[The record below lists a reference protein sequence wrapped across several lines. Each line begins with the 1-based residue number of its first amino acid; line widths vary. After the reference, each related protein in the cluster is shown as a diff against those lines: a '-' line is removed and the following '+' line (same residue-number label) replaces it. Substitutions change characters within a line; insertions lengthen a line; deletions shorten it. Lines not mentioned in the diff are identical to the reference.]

1 MNDLATLGLMVDS
14 SQAVKAANDLNKLS
28 VAAEQ
33 AENAASGLGDA
44 SNKAA
49 AGQESLGDSSKKT
62 KKGIDEGK
70 KSIDEQRKALN
81 QLLGQI
87 DPTIKAFERLDEQER
102 KLAQFKKAGALDADT
117 FKDYSAKVN
126 EARNALTGAND
137 TLNKTGISAKQT
149 AAALR
154 GVPAQ
159 FTDIV
164 VSLQGGQAPMTVLLQ
179 QGGQLKDMFGGIGP
193 AARALGGYVAGLIN
207 PLTGAAAAAAALGVT
222 FYDAEK
228 EASAF
233 NKALYAGSGNIG
245 VSATQLSNLAKQA
258 AQVTGDISDA
268 KDAFLTLA
276 QAGNVS
282 NVQLKNLGE
291 AAAAVAQYT
300 GKGADEIAKQFSGL
314 GQNATDAAQKVSS
327 QYGLVTAA
335 QYEVIAALDD
345 QGEHQKALDLLSE
358 DLNQNALKRLEL
370 YKGSLSE
377 LESDWNKVKTAISNT
392 YAAVKSEL
400 FPDLNKQI
408 QILERIQNTR
418 KEGGFLGGLSSAF
431 GFGDNSD
438 EGIANQLKDLYQL
451 RDANNQTAASEA
463 ELTRANQEY
472 IKVSNQLNAQ
482 LDNLTPLDKRKKAV
496 DDLND
501 SFMQLMKDSAILG
514 KQSPLLVGVEYDGK
528 NFSGG
533 AYDKFL
539 ASINSKNKDKPGV
552 KAPLDLTS
560 FNDAQ
565 NALKLLASNYDNA
578 EKQLEASQRAGAI
591 SSEAYYSQRVDLIN
605 KEKTDV
611 TAAYQQEIIA
621 LEAIK
626 GKSTTTGQQ
635 RIQLD
640 QRIADARANMVK
652 AQQDADG
659 KLAVLATNERAR
671 LDQSKAALEA
681 YTAALNQNLES
692 LKAQGDREAAL
703 VGLGQHQKD
712 MFNKLADQERDY
724 NRERLDLA
732 KQYANGTGKLSE
744 KEYNDRLNA
753 LDNYYRNAVQ
763 VVYDNEAKIQQ
774 AQSNWAN
781 GANAAWQ
788 DYLANAR
795 DIAGQ
800 TYNAFS
806 DAFRSMEDAL
816 VNFVMTGKASFDD
829 FVKSVIAGVLRIQA
843 QKLIIGV
850 GSSLGFG
857 SSAFGSTGGGAAGSG
872 YSLSDLYSMGTGAYN
887 FVTGTGANLYSAYQA
902 GGLGGVW
909 NYGSSAISGAFGGGS
924 TAAGAGY
931 GIGQPLVTGSV
942 GNAGYAASTGLL
954 GSGVSGATAGLYGI
968 GGALYGY
975 QQSGLKGAI
984 AGGLGAAGGAVAG
997 GATAAALGAAAG
1009 SIIPGIGTAI
1019 GAALGGLLGGSLFG
1033 GKWQTKDVGLS
1044 LGVSGGDLDAQQY
1057 EYQKK
1062 KGGLFGSNK
1071 KRTRYSD
1078 LDDATQSALDA
1089 TFDNLAS
1096 TSQDIFTKLG
1106 IQVGDG
1112 ALDGLNI
1119 AATQISTKD
1128 KSEEEIQ
1135 EAIAQWFTGVGDQ
1148 MITAINDATGKQ
1160 LSGVVI
1166 NGGLNLTGVTELA
1179 NNLYTINDM
1188 LSTMHLRAQA
1198 LTVDGALANQA
1209 LMNLAGGME
1218 ALKANTAAYYQGFFT
1233 EAERNQDTVDA
1244 VRKQFQA
1251 LNITMPETREGFR
1264 SAVEA
1269 LDLTTAAGQDMFTKL
1284 TALAGNAAT
1293 AYTIL
1298 EAQASAATEAAAA
1311 AQQALMTG
1319 VNDAFSALQASVQ
1332 KQQQTLTDAYN
1343 AQITSL
1349 NDMLSTSQSNI
1360 QGLTSVSNSL
1370 KNALR
1375 QLTGQSD
1382 DAVKTLRAQAQATL
1396 QSALSTARAGGSLAG
1411 FDLSDALS
1419 TVAESNSNL
1428 YASYEDM
1435 ARDQGRTANVVA
1447 ELNGYADKQLTTEE
1461 QTLKSLQDQIQL
1473 AKDNYEQEAAR
1484 LDALVDF
1491 GQAQIDAL
1499 NGINNS
1505 VLSLNDLIANMNRS
1519 VSAAA
1524 PTGTGTTNS
1533 SNLISSAYQSAG
1545 ITMDAAGAAYW
1556 QAQLASGAL
1565 NSSNIGEAIRN
1576 AAVQNGQIPAF
1587 ADGGLAK
1594 GLSAVG
1600 EAGMELIDFK
1610 TPARV
1615 YSNKDSIELFG
1626 GGTAALVNEVRALRQ
1641 ENAEM
1646 KQYFY
1651 AIAKNTMSTS
1661 KTLQRW
1667 DYDGTPG
1674 EREEVATT

>member
-1 MNDLATLGLMVDS
+1 MNDLATLGLAVDS
-14 SQAVKAANDLNKLS
+14 RQVAKGAEDLDKLTAAAAKAEKAADN
-28 VAAEQ
+28 
-33 AENAASGLGDA
+33 LGDA
-44 SNKAA
+44 VAD
-49 AGQESLGDSSKKT
+49 AGKGVKTGTEQMKEGLEDVNEQAQKT
-62 KKGIDEGK
+62 KEGLK
-70 KSIDEQRKALN
+70 
-81 QLLGQI
+81 
-87 DPTIKAFERLDEQER
+87 T
-102 KLAQFKKAGALDADT
+102 T
-117 FKDYSAKVN
+117 
-126 EARNALTGAND
+126 ND
-137 TLNKTGISAKQT
+137 TLGKTGQTAKQT

-159 FTDIV
+159 FSDII
-164 VSLQGGQAPMTVLLQ
+164 VSLQGGQAPLTVFLQ
-179 QGGQLKDMFGGIGP
+179 QGSQLKDMFGGAGP
-193 AARALGGYVAGLIN
+193 AAKALGGYIAGLIT
-207 PLTGAAAAAAALGVT
+207 PATGAAAAAAALGVA
-222 FYDAEK
+222 YYQGSQEVD
-228 EASAF
+228 AF
-233 NKALYAGSGNIG
+233 NKALALTGNSVGLTTSQLADMAKQVGTTVGTTHQAADVLAQLAGSGQIA
-245 VSATQLSNLAKQA
+245 SSSLEEISKATLSFSKA
-258 AQVTGDISDA
+258 TGTAVED
-268 KDAFLTLA
+268 
-276 QAGNVS
+276 V
-282 NVQLKNLGE
+282 
-291 AAAAVAQYT
+291 VAQYVKLAKDPTKASAELNTQLNYLTAATYQQIQAMQESGNMAGAQALAFQEFSQAQTESSARITENLGYIQT
-300 GKGADEIAKQFSGL
+300 GWNNVKSVAGEAWDVMLGLGREDTLDATLTKIQDKLSTIRNTKDAPLLLGDNPNLADLAKGESGFQSDWTKALQNEVDTVKKAREDMFARQNEKAAMEAWDSLHQQYLQGLDKEAKQTIEL
-314 GQNATDAAQKVSS
+314 TKLDAKRA
-327 QYGLVTAA
+327 
-335 QYEVIAALDD
+335 AAL
-345 QGEHQKALDLLSE
+345 QGQGA
-358 DLNQNALKRLEL
+358 NALQIEKE
-370 YKGSLSE
+370 
-377 LESDWNKVKTAISNT
+377 
-392 YAAVKSEL
+392 YAVAR
-400 FPDLNKQI
+400 Q
-408 QILERIQNTR
+408 
-418 KEGGFLGGLSSAF
+418 
-431 GFGDNSD
+431 
-438 EGIANQLKDLYQL
+438 GI
-451 RDANNQTAASEA
+451 
-463 ELTRANQEY
+463 
-472 IKVSNQLNAQ
+472 I
-482 LDNLTPLDKRKKAV
+482 DK
-496 DDLND
+496 
-501 SFMQLMKDSAILG
+501 
-514 KQSPLLVGVEYDGK
+514 Y
-528 NFSGG
+528 
-533 AYDKFL
+533 
-539 ASINSKNKDKPGV
+539 KDKTV
-552 KAPLDLTS
+552 KAANPLDLTS

-565 NALKLLASNYDNA
+565 NALKLLVSNYDNA
-578 EKQLEASQRAGAI
+578 EKQLEASQRAGTI
-591 SSEAYYSQRVDLIN
+591 SSEAYYSQRIDLIN
-605 KEKTDV
+605 KEKTEV
-611 TAAYQQEIIA
+611 TAAYQQEITA

-640 QRIADARANMVK
+640 QRIADARAQMVK
-652 AQQDADG
+652 AQQDADS
-659 KLAVLATNERAR
+659 KLSVLATQEQGRLAKQAQAIKTYTDALNEQ
-671 LDQSKAALEA
+671 LAALQQQGIRD
-681 YTAALNQNLES
+681 AAVVSMGQNQQRLYDKLTDLE
-692 LKAQGDREAAL
+692 RTY
-703 VGLGQHQKD
+703 
-712 MFNKLADQERDY
+712 NK
-724 NRERLDLA
+724 NRLDLA
-732 KQYANGTGKLSE
+732 NQYSDKSRNMSKEEYESKL
-744 KEYNDRLNA
+744 KA
-753 LDNYYRNAVQ
+753 LEVYYSSAVQ
-763 VVYDNEAKIQQ
+763 TIQNNEALIQD

-909 NYGSSAISGAFGGGS
+909 NYGSSAISGAFGGS
-924 TAAGAGY
+924 ASAGAGY

-942 GNAGYAASTGLL
+942 GNAGYAASTGLQ

-1062 KGGLFGSNK
+1062 KGGLFSSSK

-1128 KSEEEIQ
+1128 KSEQEIQ
-1135 EAIAQWFTGVGDQ
+1135 QAITQWFTGVGDQ
-1148 MITAINDATGKQ
+1148 MVTAINDATGKQ
-1160 LSGVVI
+1160 LSGIVI
-1166 NGGLNLTGVTELA
+1166 NGGLNFEGVSELA

-1209 LMNLAGGME
+1209 LMNLAGGMD
-1218 ALKANTAAYYQGFFT
+1218 ALKANTAAYYENYFT
-1233 EAERNQDTVDA
+1233 DAEKQADTLEA
-1244 VRKQFQA
+1244 VRKQFAA
-1251 LNITMPETREGFR
+1251 LNLSMPETRQAFR
-1264 SAVEA
+1264 STVEA

-1298 EAQASAATEAAAA
+1298 EQNATA
-1311 AQQALMTG
+1311 AQNALMTG
-1319 VNDAFSALQASVQ
+1319 VNDAFTALQSQVQ
-1332 KQQQTLTDAYN
+1332 KQQQTLTEAYN

-1419 TVAESNSNL
+1419 TVSETNSNL

-1447 ELNGYADKQLTTEE
+1447 ELNGYADKQLTTEQ
-1461 QTLKSLQDQIQL
+1461 QTLAKLQTQIDT
-1473 AKDNYEQEAAR
+1473 AKAGYEAESAR
-1484 LDALVDF
+1484 LDAIVDHA
-1491 GQAQIDAL
+1491 QAQIDAL
-1499 NGINNS
+1499 NGINNG
-1505 VLSLNDLIANMNRS
+1505 VQTLAQLIASMNGA
-1519 VSAAA
+1519 VNAAA

-1533 SNLISSAYQSAG
+1533 TNLISSAYRAAG
-1545 ITMDAAGAAYW
+1545 ISMDAAGAAYW

-1587 ADGGLAK
+1587 ASGGDHMGGLR
-1594 GLSAVG
+1594 LVG
-1600 EAGMELIDFK
+1600 ENGPELEVTGPSRIYNNSDTMK
-1610 TPARV
+1610 MLG
-1615 YSNKDSIELFG
+1615 S
-1626 GGTAALVNEVRALRQ
+1626 GGTTEETRALRQ
-1641 ENAEM
+1641 EVADL
-1646 KQYFY
+1646 KTYLYQ
-1651 AIAKNTMSTS
+1651 IIKHTQSTS
-1661 KTLQRW
+1661 KQLQRW
-1667 DYDGTPG
+1667 DFDGIPE
-1674 EREEVATT
+1674 ERKVT

>member
-1 MNDLATLGLMVDS
+1 SWKNSAGGIGVFHQIREVFFRPSLGLAVDS
-14 SQAVKAANDLNKLS
+14 RQVAKGAEDLDKLTAAAAKAEKAADN
-28 VAAEQ
+28 
-33 AENAASGLGDA
+33 LGDA
-44 SNKAA
+44 VAD
-49 AGQESLGDSSKKT
+49 AGKGVKTGTDKMKEGLEDVNEQAQKT
-62 KKGIDEGK
+62 KEGLK
-70 KSIDEQRKALN
+70 
-81 QLLGQI
+81 
-87 DPTIKAFERLDEQER
+87 T
-102 KLAQFKKAGALDADT
+102 T
-117 FKDYSAKVN
+117 
-126 EARNALTGAND
+126 ND
-137 TLNKTGISAKQT
+137 TLGKTGQTAKQT

-159 FTDIV
+159 FSDIV
-164 VSLQGGQAPMTVLLQ
+164 VSLQGGQAPLTVFLQ
-179 QGGQLKDMFGGIGP
+179 QGAQLRDMFGSSG
-193 AARALGGYVAGLIN
+193 AAAKALGGYMLGLVN
-207 PLTGAAAAAAALGVT
+207 PLTGVAAAAAALGVT
-222 FYDAEK
+222 YYNVSEEVD
-228 EASAF
+228 AF
-233 NKALYAGSGNIG
+233 NKAIILSGNAAGTTTNQLSNMAKNVAETTGTVGDAADVLAQLAGSGKVASSSFESITKSAIKFSDASGTAVKDVISNFTKLADDPVKASSTLNDQLHYLTASTYQQIQALVEQGDKSGAAAIAQDAYAKAINESSSKIVESLGPLDSIWHSIEEGARRAMNSMSNALRPSNYQEQIAQIKKDLSAPSSTSYVESLITGRQVMDDKRKADLQLRLSFLEQQLGTEDAIAKARALAIEDDEKAIAARNRLNSAFDSTRTKAEKLDKVLSGLNKDRSIQIG
-245 VSATQLSNLAKQA
+245 EGLWTSADQSNYEKAVAAYKDMYAEHVPKTRDASAALAKQFANQSAQQDINIQSMNRMA
-258 AQVTGDISDA
+258 AAYMSGTGSIDEIVAKQKIENEVLKYGESYRAAITSQIEAQTEAENRLNVAKGVTKLRDETIDQQAYAEALLSGTDALASYTDA
-268 KDAFLTLA
+268 K
-276 QAGNVS
+276 
-282 NVQLKNLGE
+282 E
-291 AAAAVAQYT
+291 
-300 GKGADEIAKQFSGL
+300 
-314 GQNATDAAQKVSS
+314 
-327 QYGLVTAA
+327 
-335 QYEVIAALDD
+335 
-345 QGEHQKALDLLSE
+345 
-358 DLNQNALKRLEL
+358 
-370 YKGSLSE
+370 
-377 LESDWNKVKTAISNT
+377 
-392 YAAVKSEL
+392 
-400 FPDLNKQI
+400 
-408 QILERIQNTR
+408 
-418 KEGGFLGGLSSAF
+418 
-431 GFGDNSD
+431 
-438 EGIANQLKDLYQL
+438 
-451 RDANNQTAASEA
+451 
-463 ELTRANQEY
+463 
-472 IKVSNQLNAQ
+472 
-482 LDNLTPLDKRKKAV
+482 
-496 DDLND
+496 
-501 SFMQLMKDSAILG
+501 
-514 KQSPLLVGVEYDGK
+514 
-528 NFSGG
+528 
-533 AYDKFL
+533 L
-539 ASINSKNKDKPGV
+539 ASITTGKSEAAIRAETAAFKLQQAERNKARDRV
-552 KAPLDLTS
+552 T
-560 FNDAQ
+560 DAQ
-565 NALKLLASNYDNA
+565 KILRLVDQTRTAQEKYNDQVAELDRLMTQAKTPEQIEAIRRGLQSSNEELIRAQNQVNPMARQFSDLAS
-578 EKQLEASQRAGAI
+578 G
-591 SSEAYYSQRVDLIN
+591 IN
-605 KEKTDV
+605 TGFKE
-611 TAAYQQEIIA
+611 
-621 LEAIK
+621 
-626 GKSTTTGQQ
+626 
-635 RIQLD
+635 
-640 QRIADARANMVK
+640 
-652 AQQDADG
+652 
-659 KLAVLATNERAR
+659 
-671 LDQSKAALEA
+671 
-681 YTAALNQNLES
+681 
-692 LKAQGDREAAL
+692 
-703 VGLGQHQKD
+703 
-712 MFNKLADQERDY
+712 
-724 NRERLDLA
+724 
-732 KQYANGTGKLSE
+732 
-744 KEYNDRLNA
+744 
-753 LDNYYRNAVQ
+753 
-763 VVYDNEAKIQQ
+763 
-774 AQSNWAN
+774 
-781 GANAAWQ
+781 
-788 DYLANAR
+788 
-795 DIAGQ
+795 
-800 TYNAFS
+800 AFS
-806 DAFRSMEDAL
+806 DAFTEGG
-816 VNFVMTGKASFDD
+816 NFFSKMAAGI
-829 FVKSVIAGVLRIQA
+829 KSTF
-843 QKLIIGV
+843 QKLLADLIYEATIKGTLQKALMGIGT
-850 GSSLGFG
+850 GLFG
-857 SSAFGSTGGGAAGSG
+857 LSSANAAQVLGVDGTSAGGGL
-872 YSLSDLYSMGTGAYN
+872 SLSNLYSMGTGAYN

-909 NYGSSAISGAFGGGS
+909 NYGSSAISGAFGGS
-924 TAAGAGY
+924 ASAGAGY

-1135 EAIAQWFTGVGDQ
+1135 QAITQWFTGVGDQ
-1148 MITAINDATGKQ
+1148 MVTAINDATGQK

-1179 NNLYTINDM
+1179 NNLYIINDI
-1188 LSTMHLRAQA
+1188 LDSLRLTSQA

-1209 LMNLAGGME
+1209 LMNLAGGMD

-1251 LNITMPETREGFR
+1251 LNITMPETRESFR
-1264 SAVEA
+1264 AAVEA

-1284 TALAGNAAT
+1284 TGLAGTAAA

-1298 EAQASAATEAAAA
+1298 EQNTAASKQAAET
-1311 AQQALMTG
+1311 AQQNLMTD
-1319 VNDAFSALQASVQ
+1319 VTDAFTALQNEVSR
-1332 KQQQTLTDAYN
+1332 QQQTLTNAYN
-1343 AQITSL
+1343 TQLTEL
-1349 NDMLSTSQSNI
+1349 NGKVTTVTDSV
-1360 QGLTSVSNSL
+1360 QGLTNVSTSL
-1370 KNALR
+1370 KNALQ

-1419 TVAESNSNL
+1419 TVSETNSDL
-1428 YASYEDM
+1428 YSSYEDM

-1461 QTLKSLQDQIQL
+1461 QALKSLQDQIRL

-1587 ADGGLAK
+1587 ASGGDHLGGLR
-1594 GLSAVG
+1594 LVG
-1600 EAGMELIDFK
+1600 ENGPELEVTGPSRIYNNSDTMK
-1610 TPARV
+1610 M
-1615 YSNKDSIELFG
+1615 LG
-1626 GGTAALVNEVRALRQ
+1626 GNNDAVVAQLIALRQ
-1641 ENAEM
+1641 ENKDM
-1646 KQYFY
+1646 KSALIRSATELVWIKKQLRQW
-1651 AIAKNTMSTS
+1651 NDEGM
-1661 KTLQRW
+1661 
-1667 DYDGTPG
+1667 PE